1 VTFTELGLEAPTLE
15 ALARL
20 SFDTPVSV
28 QTEAIP
34 ALIDGR
40 DVVMEAPT
48 GSGKTLAYLVPMVDT
63 FAGRPGPGPRALVV
77 TPTRELAIQI
87 AEVLRSL
94 GSDLRSALLYGGI
107 GYATQTQALKASP
120 DVVIGT
126 PGRLLDMVGRKLLS
140 LSRVE
145 YLVLDEADEM
155 LDAGFA
161 PDVERILKTTYE
173 PQMVLAS
180 ATMPDWVVRVIERH
194 LHEPVH
200 VRVAAADEPTLEH
213 GLVRVNRADKLST
226 LSRLLRSHRGSAI
239 VFGRTKHGV
248 RKLNKELRSLGHS
261 CLELQGNLS
270 QAARDRAM
278 QAFRDQRSEI
288 LVATNVAARGLDIS
302 HVGLVI
308 NYELPDTPQWLTHR
322 VGRTARMGERGR
334 ALTFVAAED
343 RLAWDKLR
351 RQGAPDVPEIDIAHL
366 LAAGGWRYRAPS
378 VGHAVPHPA
387 PGRPARRRPRRRRPY
402 RGGEAGPART
412 PQGTDKGTVSFR

>member
-48 GSGKTLAYLVPMVDT
+48 GSGKTLAYLVPMVDA

-213 GLVRVNRADKLST
+213 GLIRVSRADKLST
-226 LSRLLRSHRGSAI
+226 LSRLLRGHRGSAI

-308 NYELPDTPQWLTHR
+308 NYELPDTPQCSR
-322 VGRTARMGERGR
+322 IVS
-334 ALTFVAAED
+334 AA
-343 RLAWDKLR
+343 
-351 RQGAPDVPEIDIAHL
+351 PP
-366 LAAGGWRYRAPS
+366 GWAS
-378 VGHAVPHPA
+378 AVV
-387 PGRPARRRPRRRRPY
+387 R
-402 RGGEAGPART
+402 
-412 PQGTDKGTVSFR
+412 